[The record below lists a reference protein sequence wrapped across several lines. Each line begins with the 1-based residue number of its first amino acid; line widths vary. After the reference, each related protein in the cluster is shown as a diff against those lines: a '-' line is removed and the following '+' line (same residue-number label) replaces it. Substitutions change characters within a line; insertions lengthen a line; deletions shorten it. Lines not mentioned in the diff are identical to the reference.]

1 MKNLQYMP
9 HVLLLTTRQKA
20 KIRNAFANNMSIDKI
35 VRKTELSKIIQSF
48 GFLRAFLGKLA
59 GPLMKVAAP
68 LAKDVLAPAGTIAS
82 AFAIDDGIQRRMRGK
97 GVVKAGKGITLVI

>member
-1 MKNLQYMP
+1 MN
-9 HVLLLTTRQKA
+9 
-20 KIRNAFANNMSIDKI
+20 
-35 VRKTELSKIIQSF
+35 
-48 GFLRAFLGKLA
+48 
-59 GPLMKVAAP
+59 VADP